1 LLSGNADRV
10 TFSRFLASGFGSG
23 FFPVAPGTAGSLVA
37 LLIGAGLLHVSIW
50 ALLLAALMAIGAGL
64 WAIRAS
70 GGAADPGWVVID
82 EFAGQWIALLGLA
95 RPSWSGLLAA
105 FVLFRFFDIV
115 KPGPIA
121 WADRRKDAV
130 GVMGDDVI
138 AGALAAFFLV
148 AARALAPGF
157 LD

>member
-1 LLSGNADRV
+1 V

-37 LLIGAGLLHVSIW
+37 LLIGAGLLRVSVW
-50 ALLLAALMAIGAGL
+50 AVLLAAVLAIGIGL
-64 WAIRAS
+64 WAIRAA
-70 GGAADPGWVVID
+70 GGGADPGWVVID

-95 RPSWSGLLAA
+95 RPSLTGLLAA
-105 FVLFRFFDIV
+105 FALFRFFDIA
-115 KPGPIA
+115 KPGPVA
-121 WADRRKDAV
+121 WADRRKDSA

-148 AARALAPGF
+148 AARVLAPGF